1 MSLPQPK
8 PAIASTPARRWSD
21 SPWFWAYLFGVGAL
35 GAILLAGPKYSVR
48 QAHIEREYQGRT
60 RAAQN
65 LNGQEPSLPMSTPGQ
80 TLIGLKPLVVV
91 LGVATVGAW
100 LVYWRSSRLA
110 ATGPVAE
117 NRSTPGP
124 VGGDTP

>member
-1 MSLPQPK
+1 MTAERQK
-8 PAIASTPARRWSD
+8 PANASSTPRRWSD
-21 SPWFWAYLFGVGAL
+21 SPWFWAYLFGMGAL
-35 GAILLAGPKYSVR
+35 GAILLATPKFSVR

-91 LGVATVGAW
+91 LSVATVGAW
-100 LVYWRSSRLA
+100 LVYWRTSRLA
-110 ATGPVAE
+110 AAANASDGPSA
-117 NRSTPGP
+117 
-124 VGGDTP
+124 GDSP